1 LAWSNTGTGIFATD
15 SVVGCLQT
23 HIIRKVQD
31 AKKYFAMQKS
41 AGKKNKRKPPA
52 DFAKNLHSGTLRT
65 RNF

>member
-15 SVVGCLQT
+15 SVAGCLQT

-31 AKKYFAMQKS
+31 AKKYFAMQES
-41 AGKKNKRKPPA
+41 AGKKNKQTPKA